1 MNPPRET
8 GPPTPGAGEAMRY
21 LIVPTI
27 IAVFSVLVI
36 WAALR
41 LDLSPPLIVGES
53 MQPGVSHHL
62 DGHQPGVGA
71 DPGAPVSRRAA
82 GQSAVRRA
90 VTWGSAALF
99 GLFFVL
105 TVYVDMLIAIAVV
118 VFLMGLLWGERRLPV
133 ALAVALISP
142 FSIFILFDLVL
153 RVRFPRG
160 LFTNWYYG

>member
-1 MNPPRET
+1 
-8 GPPTPGAGEAMRY
+8 MRY
-21 LIVPTI
+21 LIVPTV
-27 IAVFSVLVI
+27 IAVFSALVI
-36 WAALR
+36 GAALR

-53 MQPGVSHHL
+53 MQPRVFPIAL
-62 DGHQPGVGA
+62 MVINLVLALILALQY
-71 DPGAPVSRRAA
+71 RAA
-82 GQSAVRRA
+82 PPVKVPFEGA

-99 GLFFVL
+99 GLFYLL
-105 TVYVDMLIAIAVV
+105 TVYVDMLIAIAIT

-142 FSIFILFDLVL
+142 FSIFVLFDLVL